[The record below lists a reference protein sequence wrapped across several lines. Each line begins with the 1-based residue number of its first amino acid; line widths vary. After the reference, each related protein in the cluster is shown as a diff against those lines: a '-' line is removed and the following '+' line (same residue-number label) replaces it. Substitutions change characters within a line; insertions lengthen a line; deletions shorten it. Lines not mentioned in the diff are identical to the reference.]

1 MQSPFASRATPAICT
16 FRLARSMKKSTR
28 NLVKPLRV
36 QASMVK
42 KSAATIISRCRD
54 RNSPPGGLPLTL
66 RRRFQ
71 ALLPQNV
78 GDRAPSDF
86 VAQIGQRSLNS
97 PVAPIA
103 VLRGHADY
111 QPLNLVWGAWSA
123 EASPL
128 AALIFPGD
136 QPAVPGQQRCRCHN
150 RGQIMEHP
158 PAQFLGPDG
167 QAAALVV
174 VKAQPLASQSFTQD
188 PVL

>member
-128 AALIFPGD
+128 EDDVDDDSDILPDCHGSLVDLLFDVSPGD
-136 QPAVPGQQRCRCHN
+136 RLRKYP
-150 RGQIMEHP
+150 EY
-158 PAQFLGPDG
+158 
-167 QAAALVV
+167 
-174 VKAQPLASQSFTQD
+174 LAI
-188 PVL
+188 